1 MLRQKP
7 VIVLL
12 EVQIYAAFQDVLPI
26 IIFVRIF
33 FKEMPQIRPNVHLT
47 CYYILNFISAP
58 LKASFNVQFSN
69 P

>member
-47 CYYILNFISAP
+47 CYYILNVISAP